1 VAAAAGGIA
10 VLSWY
15 RACREDGGGWLLE
28 LHVQPGA
35 KKSGV
40 AGLHGGA
47 LKVRIASPP
56 VDGRANATL
65 IEFLAKALGVPKQ
78 SLAVVKGEASRRKT
92 VRVAHPDADPGRLLA
107 P

>member
-1 VAAAAGGIA
+1 MAAPRGGHA

-15 RACREDGGGWLLE
+15 RPVDGGWLLD

-35 KKSGV
+35 KTSGV

-56 VDGRANATL
+56 LDGRANAAL
-65 IEFLAKALGVPKQ
+65 IAFLAGALGVPRQ
-78 SLAVVKGEASRRKT
+78 SLTVVRGESARRKT
-92 VRVAHPDADPGRLLA
+92 VRVADAGCDPGRLA
-107 P
+107 ESG